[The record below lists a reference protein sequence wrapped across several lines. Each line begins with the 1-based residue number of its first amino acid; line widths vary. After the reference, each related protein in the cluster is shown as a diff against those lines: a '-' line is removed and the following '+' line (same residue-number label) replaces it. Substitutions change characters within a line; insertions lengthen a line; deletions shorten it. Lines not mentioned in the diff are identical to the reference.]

1 MAEPTVQELQKQL
14 EDLNKKLKEAGGLG
28 IDLQAAFRNA
38 GDDTKK
44 LNEYIAQLNK
54 QYEEL
59 VDNADYV
66 YRTFQDISAEL
77 KNQNL
82 LLKIGK
88 GSFKGFT
95 DIAQDLNSYQKGYND
110 LTDIK
115 FKKLKNNLALEKN
128 ELEFAV
134 ARLKASENERRREVE
149 RLNNLLAQEDISSK
163 QRKYA
168 ENRLKELDKENKL
181 LVDAK
186 EALKSGI
193 PILEKELDLTKQI
206 ANTRRDLGGLS
217 QAAGKLVSEYGGS
230 LAKFLNVSEATE
242 AVEEFNKKLIQDAL
256 STKEV
261 KDQLLDVE
269 IKRKKIEEDYA
280 NGLLTEL
287 EYLEQIKKQEEE
299 SYAIKQK
306 AIASTNNLGNKFKSL
321 GIFVAELGVGYKK
334 ALEDPATIIK
344 FIVDKALEANKQ
356 AVELGKSLGYGA
368 ENSNALRENLAL
380 TAGFTANINV
390 NSQSLTA
397 AFGELATATGYV
409 AEFSADALETQ
420 VMLTK
425 QFKLTA
431 EEAAGVYKFSLL
443 TGKSS
448 KEVNDEM
455 VGAFV
460 ATRNSLKAGV
470 PFKAAIAEAAKVSGA
485 LASSFQNNPAR
496 ITAAVVQVKAL
507 GTSLEQTAK
516 QGEALLNFESSL
528 ENELKAE
535 LLTGKQ
541 LNLERARAAA
551 LAGDQVTLAQEL
563 AKNVGSIEE
572 FDKMNILQKKALAE
586 AAGLTTDELAKQLQN
601 QKLAQETGKSLAQIT
616 KEQALEDQKRQ
627 DIQEKFAASL
637 LKIQDVVGSL
647 VAGPFGQLLDLISN
661 IASVL
666 TAVVSPVITSISYVV
681 GLIVDGFKTISPILI
696 GIGGLLGVMY
706 AKSIALAIA
715 NVAQT
720 AWSAFIGIPFA
731 GPILAT
737 AATLAGVG
745 LVKRV
750 VKGDDVMSESGY
762 GKRTLLAPEGA
773 IKLNDKDTV
782 IAGTDLGGGQQP
794 TQDSQAIQSLQQTIQ
809 QLPQSL
815 QGQQSIQQPPPTLQV
830 LPSIPPPQTIQGPSI
845 DLTPMIVAINEV
857 KAAVDGL
864 MNRPVVINMDSK
876 QVGSNLVQGSYK
888 LA

>member
-88 GSFKGFT
+88 SSFKGFT

-750 VKGDDVMSESGY
+750 VKGDDVMSEGGY

-794 TQDSQAIQSLQQTIQ
+794 IQDSQAIQSLQQTIQ

>member
-616 KEQALEDQKRQ
+616 KEQVLEDQKRQ

>member
-28 IDLQAAFRNA
+28 INLQDAFRNA
-38 GDDTKK
+38 GNDTKK
-44 LNEYIAQLNK
+44 LNEYAAQLNK
-54 QYEEL
+54 QYEDL

-88 GSFKGFT
+88 SSFKGFT

-115 FKKLKNNLALEKN
+115 FKKLKNNLGLEKQ

-134 ARLKASENERRREVE
+134 SRLKASENERRREFE
-149 RLNNLLAQEDISSK
+149 RLNALDKRNSLQEK
-163 QRKYA
+163 
-168 ENRLKELDKENKL
+168 RLKELQKENEL
-181 LVDAK
+181 LINAE

-193 PILEKELDLTKQI
+193 PILEKELNLTKQI
-206 ANTRRDLGGLS
+206 ADTRKDLGGLS
-217 QAAGKLVSEYGGS
+217 QAAGKLISQYGGS
-230 LAKFLNVSEATE
+230 LASFLNVNEAIDS
-242 AVEEFNKKLIQDAL
+242 VEEYNKKLIQTALNSTEIRDELLKNETERLRIQKALDDGTIKGNSSKKKAQDA
-256 STKEV
+256 
-261 KDQLLDVE
+261 
-269 IKRKKIEEDYA
+269 
-280 NGLLTEL
+280 
-287 EYLEQIKKQEEE
+287 IKKLEEE

-306 AIASTNNLGNKFKSL
+306 AIASTDNLVNKFKSL
-321 GIFVAELGVGYKK
+321 GVFAKELGIGYKK
-334 ALEDPATIIK
+334 ALLDPATIIK
-344 FIVDKALEANKQ
+344 FITDKALEANKQ
-356 AVELGKSLGYGA
+356 AIELGKSLGYGV
-368 ENSNALRENLAL
+368 ENSNALRENFAL
-380 TAGFTANINV
+380 IAGFSSNINV

-516 QGEALLNFESSL
+516 QGEALLNFQSSI

-601 QKLAQETGKSLAQIT
+601 QKLAQETGKSLSQIT

-627 DIQEKFAASL
+627 GIQEKFAASL
-637 LKIQDVVGSL
+637 LKIQDVIGNL
-647 VAGPFGQLLDLISN
+647 VAGPFGQLLDLVSN
-661 IASVL
+661 IAGIFTTVI
-666 TAVVSPVITSISYVV
+666 SPVITGISYVV
-681 GLIVDGFKTISPILI
+681 GLIVDGFKTLSPILI
-696 GIGGLLGVMY
+696 GIGGLIAAMN
-706 AKSIALAIA
+706 AKLLVNAILS
-715 NVAQT
+715 VAQG
-720 AWSAFIGIPFA
+720 AWKALGGIMPA

-745 LVKRV
+745 LVKRLATA
-750 VKGDDVMSESGY
+750 DDMVSPGY
-762 GKRTLLAPEGA
+762 GKRILSSPEGSIA
-773 IKLNDKDTV
+773 LNDKDTI
-782 IAGTDLGGGQQP
+782 IAGTNLGGGEGN
-794 TQDSQAIQSLQQTIQ
+794 TM
-809 QLPQSL
+809 
-815 QGQQSIQQPPPTLQV
+815 
-830 LPSIPPPQTIQGPSI
+830 PSI
-845 DLTPMIVAINEV
+845 DLTPMVAAINEV
-857 KAAVDGL
+857 KVAIDRL
-864 MNRPVVINMDSK
+864 YSKDTSINMDGK
-876 QVGSNLVQGSYK
+876 AVGSTLVKGTYK
-888 LA
+888 AA